1 MPDALPSYGTL
12 KVSTGE
18 DLSAY
23 QEVDTYYLKPSPL
36 NRSDK
41 LKKLLLIGVP
51 ILAAVIIIG
60 GAAFLLFKSFDHLY
74 PGPGGSARQYPS
86 PSRAKDTEP
95 SAPSYPVVPR
105 GPPLHPASSPMNLPP
120 SESDPNDPRYPMSG
134 GGKSGESSSA
144 SSSSGSAACEGHK
157 KCSALELIGDC
168 CPTGQGVM
176 LGCC

>member
-1 MPDALPSYGTL
+1 MPDASALSSYGTL

-18 DLSAY
+18 DMSAY

-36 NRSDK
+36 NRSEK
-41 LKKLLLIGVP
+41 LKKLLLLGVP

-74 PGPGGSARQYPS
+74 PGPGGSVRPYPS

-95 SAPSYPVVPR
+95 SEPPYPVIPR
-105 GPPLHPASSPMNLPP
+105 GPLLHPASSPSNTPP
-120 SESDPNDPRYPMSG
+120 SGSDPRSPMSG
-134 GGKSGESSSA
+134 GETSGESSSV
-144 SSSSGSAACEGHK
+144 SSSSGSAACSGHK
-157 KCSALELIGDC
+157 ECSALDLIGDC